1 MLASALT
8 EFDYGRLSALAHAVL
23 RGARPERAKFLHVR
37 LRSIVVLDDTG
48 PDVSKATLGSTVAFR
63 ELHSGASFEY
73 RLALPGEAD
82 IGQGAVSVLTP
93 LGAALLG
100 RGEGETFG
108 YECPA
113 GVVDVRIERVSRDG

>member
-23 RGARPERAKFLHVR
+23 RGARPERAKFLHDR

-48 PDVSKATLGSTVAFR
+48 HDMSKATIGSWVAFR
-63 ELHSGASFEY
+63 ELHSGAAFEY